1 MSAAPWRAFPPVS
14 PPFRRDSTSPRSRRR
29 LREAHLQKARGDA
42 RRRAAMRH
50 EDREMARQRHR
61 QERAHHER
69 RILVP
74 ERHRRHE
81 ADAHPGPHGLLHGLH
96 PGDLQRDAHRRARLR
111 ERALDE
117 LAHAG
122 AFLAQ
127 HQRIPGERIERHAAV
142 AGGERMAGGH
152 DRDDLVLVP
161 RMDRGAGRQ
170 RLARRAFDH
179 RDVERRQRGHHL
191 GRVAAHGLDRHARRE
206 RLERGDQVWQQVA
219 RRRRARPHAQR
230 AGLEAAHRV
239 AERAR
244 LREGLAQRPRVLREL
259 FAGRRQADAATVAL
273 VQRLAEFVLELAK
286 LPGHGRLRQ
295 MQRQRRMA
303 DVAVLGDRRES
314 YQLVR
319 GHGAELSDFRIV
331 YVTNDNFS
339 YPYIEIRIK
348 AVQRRTTGSRH
359 VHRTDSPSEP
369 RRAVDARPAERHPV
383 RRAVRRRRDERVAT
397 ARDRRAGPVPA
408 DRRHRRRR
416 AVRQRAARRHAGE
429 LGGGRQLLGTQAAAH
444 RRRVLRAAREPAG
457 NRTGRPARPD
467 GVGAGGTQ
475 HARDRHLGR
484 HEADEARPRRGAPHR
499 RRQRDLRRGRRARV
513 RIDAPVQAA
522 PERDGGRQRG
532 AVRHAVDVP
541 VPARVPRGLAAPR
554 PGRPRPVLR
563 RYDPRGRA
571 GGRCGERHQ
580 PAGRARGDHRQ
591 DDPRDAAGAGA
602 AGARRVARPLGAGRR
617 RARQAQGRGAVV
629 RARLPRVRDRQF
641 AERAAG
647 RRHAHTQRARHLRAD
662 DGDDRARHRNPH
674 FADPRSRPPCAD
686 DGPDPVRVA
695 GRGRL
700 RHHLGRA
707 ALAWLNAG
715 RPIRAPRP
723 PGPSG
728 ARGAMLFFA
737 SVSLISSRSCFRS
750 C

>member
-1 MSAAPWRAFPPVS
+1 MSAM
-14 PPFRRDSTSPRSRRR
+14 PFRSFQPLFPRGGAASRSRRG
-29 LREAHLQKARGDA
+29 LREAHFQKARGDA
-42 RRRAAMRH
+42 RRRAAVRH
-50 EDREMARQRHR
+50 EDREMARQRRR

-81 ADAHPGPHGLLHGLH
+81 ADAHPGPHGLLHRLH

-117 LAHAG
+117 LTHAG
-122 AFLAQ
+122 TLLAQ
-127 HQRIPGERIERHAAV
+127 HQRVPGERIEGHAAV
-142 AGGERMAGGH
+142 AGGERMAGGY

-161 RMDRGAGRQ
+161 RMDGGAGRQ

-179 RDVERRQRGHHL
+179 RDVERRQRGHHF
-191 GRVAAHGLDRHARRE
+191 GRIAAHGLDRHARRE
-206 RLERGDQVWQQVA
+206 RLERGDQVRQQVA
-219 RRRRARPHAQR
+219 RRRRARPDAQR

-244 LREGLAQRPRVLREL
+244 LREGLAQRPRIVREL
-259 FAGRRQADAATVAL
+259 LARGRQADAAAVAQ
-273 VQRLAEFVLELAK
+273 VQRLAEFVLELAQ
-286 LPGHGRLRQ
+286 LAGHGRLRQ

-303 DVAVLGDRRES
+303 DVAVFGHRRES
-314 YQLVR
+314 YQLIR
-319 GHGAELSDFRIV
+319 GHGDELSAFRIV

-339 YPYIEIRIK
+339 YPYIEIRIR
-348 AVQRRTTGSRH
+348 AFQRRTTGSSH
-359 VHRTDSPSEP
+359 VHCTDSPSEP

-397 ARDRRAGPVPA
+397 ARDRRARPVPT
-408 DRRHRRRR
+408 DRRHRRWR
-416 AVRQRAARRHAGE
+416 AVRQRAARRHACE
-429 LGGGRQLLGTQAAAH
+429 LGGGRQLLGAQAAAH
-444 RRRVLRAAREPAG
+444 RRRILRAAREPAG
-457 NRTGRPARPD
+457 NRAGRPARPD
-467 GVGAGGTQ
+467 GVGTGGAQ

-484 HEADEARPRRGAPHR
+484 HEADEARPRRRAPHR

-513 RIDAPVQAA
+513 RIDAAVEAA
-522 PERDGGRQRG
+522 PERDGGRQRR

-541 VPARVPRGLAAPR
+541 VPSRVPRRLAAPR

-563 RYDPRGRA
+563 RHDPRGRA
-571 GGRCGERHQ
+571 GGRCGKRHQ
-580 PAGRARGDHRQ
+580 PAGRARGHHRQ

-602 AGARRVARPLGAGRR
+602 ARARRLARPLGAGRR

-629 RARLPRVRDRQF
+629 RARLPRLRDRQL
-641 AERAAG
+641 AERAAD
-647 RRHAHTQRARHLRAD
+647 RRHAHAQRARHLRAD
-662 DGDDRARHRNPH
+662 DGNDRARHRNPH
-674 FADPRSRPPCAD
+674 RSDPRSRPPCAD

-707 ALAWLNAG
+707 TLAWLNAE
-715 RPIRAPRP
+715 RRIRAPRP

-737 SVSLISSRSCFRS
+737 SASFISSRSCFRS